1 MKGSPNSRHPSVLLV
16 VTLLALALL
25 AVVAFGSA
33 CGGSSTTMTS
43 TPTSTSASTLST
55 APASSTTA
63 TSFAPSTGTSST
75 VAGSVSLPD
84 TPAGRQAAW
93 FLDAVSHLPIS
104 DADAQAHFD
113 TAFLAQ
119 VSPAML
125 NQTLASAKD
134 ISLVSV
140 QSNDPNSLVMVVSTS
155 GAQVAV
161 SVTVD
166 AQGLIG
172 GLHIGPVTPP
182 TTVPYQPPS
191 YADQQ
196 SFTEQSVT
204 VGEGTQWA
212 LPGTLTLPKG
222 TGPFP
227 VVILVQGSG
236 PNDRNETI
244 GPNRPFQ
251 DLAWGLASRGIAVL
265 RYDKR
270 TFVYPKQTQAESA
283 TFTVQQ
289 ESVDDALQAA
299 KLVRSMP
306 EIDSQRIY
314 VLGHS
319 LGGYVAPR
327 IGQQD
332 LSLAGLIMLAG
343 GTRPLEDVILDQV
356 TYLDSLNG
364 GPTPAQTAALD
375 ELKAQV
381 ARVKDPKLSS
391 SIPASELPLGIPAA
405 YWLNLRGYQPA
416 SVAAGLDMRLLILQ
430 GARDYQATTADFAG
444 WQAALSGH
452 SNAKLVL
459 YPDLN
464 HLFQTGSGKST
475 PAEYEKPG
483 HVAEKVIT
491 DIAEWVKAQ

>member
-1 MKGSPNSRHPSVLLV
+1 MKLPRHPRHPSVALLL
-16 VTLLALALL
+16 TFLAVALL
-25 AVVAFGSA
+25 AVLAFGSA
-33 CGGSSTTMTS
+33 CGGSGTTTTITSAAS
-43 TPTSTSASTLST
+43 TPET
-55 APASSTTA
+55 P
-63 TSFAPSTGTSST
+63 ST

-93 FLDAVSHLPIS
+93 FLAAVSHPPIS
-104 DADAQAHFD
+104 DSDAQAHFD
-113 TAFLAQ
+113 SAFLAQ

-125 NQTLASAKD
+125 NQTLAGAKD
-134 ISLVSV
+134 VKLISV

-155 GAQVAV
+155 GTQVAV
-161 SVTVD
+161 SVSVD

-172 GLHIGPVTPP
+172 GLHIGPVTPL

-196 SFTEQSVT
+196 SFTEQPVT
-204 VGEGTQWA
+204 VGERTQWA

-222 TGPFP
+222 AGPFP

-236 PNDRNETI
+236 ASDRNEMI

-270 TFVYPKQTQAESA
+270 TFVYPEQAQAEAA

-289 ESVDDALQAA
+289 ESIDDALQAA
-299 KLVRSMP
+299 KLAATLP
-306 EIDSQRIY
+306 KIDSKRIY

-332 LSLAGLIMLAG
+332 PSLAGVIILAG
-343 GTRPLEDVILDQV
+343 STRPLEDVILDQV

-364 GPTPAQTAALD
+364 GPTPAQTEAIN
-375 ELKAQV
+375 ELKGQI
-381 ARVKDPKLSS
+381 ARVKDPNLSPS
-391 SIPASELPLGIPAA
+391 TPASELPLSIPAA
-405 YWLNLRGYQPA
+405 YWLDLRGYQPA
-416 SVAAGLDMRLLILQ
+416 SVAAGLDMRLLVLQ

-464 HLFQTGSGKST
+464 HLFQTGIGKST

-483 HVAEKVIT
+483 HVAEKVTT
-491 DIAEWVKAQ
+491 DIVTWVKVR

>member
-1 MKGSPNSRHPSVLLV
+1 VKLLRNPRHPSVPLLLTLLV
-16 VTLLALALL
+16 VALL
-25 AVVAFGSA
+25 AVVAFGAA
-33 CGGSSTTMTS
+33 CGGSNAAI
-43 TPTSTSASTLST
+43 PTSTSASTQTT
-55 APASSTTA
+55 AAASSTTI
-63 TSFAPSTGTSST
+63 TSAASTPGTPST
-75 VAGSVSLPD
+75 VAGPVSLPD
-84 TPAGRQAAW
+84 TPAGRQATW

-104 DADAQAHFD
+104 DSGAQAHFD
-113 TAFLAQ
+113 SAFLAQ

-125 NQTLASAKD
+125 NQTLAGAKD
-134 ISLVSV
+134 IKLISV
-140 QSNDPNSLVMVVSTS
+140 KSNDPNSLVMVVSTS
-155 GAQVAV
+155 GTQVAV
-161 SVTVD
+161 SVSVD

-212 LPGTLTLPKG
+212 LPGTFTLPKG
-222 TGPFP
+222 KGPFP

-236 PNDRNETI
+236 PSDRNEMI
-244 GPNRPFQ
+244 GPNRPFE

-270 TFVYPKQTQAESA
+270 TFVYPQQAQAESA

-289 ESVDDALQAA
+289 ESIDDALQAA

-306 EIDSQRIY
+306 ETDSKRIY

-332 LSLAGLIMLAG
+332 PSLAGLIMMAG
-343 GTRPLEDVILDQV
+343 STRPLEDVILDQV
-356 TYLDSLNG
+356 TYLDSLDG
-364 GPTPAQTAALD
+364 GPTPAQTEALN

-381 ARVKDPKLSS
+381 ARVKDPNLSS
-391 SIPASELPLGIPAA
+391 STPASELPLSIPAA
-405 YWLNLRGYQPA
+405 YWLNLRGYQSA
-416 SVAAGLDMRLLILQ
+416 SVAAGLDMRLLVLQ
-430 GARDYQATTADFAG
+430 GARDYQATTVDFAG

-452 SNAKLVL
+452 PNAKLIL

-464 HLFQTGSGKST
+464 HLFQTGTGKAT

-483 HVAEKVIT
+483 HVAEQVIT
-491 DIAEWVKAQ
+491 DIAEWIKG

>member
-1 MKGSPNSRHPSVLLV
+1 MKKPRNLRHSSVPLFIS
-16 VTLLALALL
+16 LLAVALL
-25 AVVAFGSA
+25 TVVAFGAA
-33 CGGSSTTMTS
+33 CGGSNAA
-43 TPTSTSASTLST
+43 TPTSTSASAPST

-63 TSFAPSTGTSST
+63 TSSAPSTGSSST

-93 FLDAVSHLPIS
+93 FLTAVAHLPIS
-104 DADAQAHFD
+104 DSDAQAHFD
-113 TAFLAQ
+113 SAFLAQ

-125 NQTLASAKD
+125 NQTLAGAKD
-134 ISLVSV
+134 VELVSV

-155 GAQVAV
+155 GTQVAV
-161 SVTVD
+161 SVSVD

-204 VGEGTQWA
+204 VGDGTQWA

-222 TGPFP
+222 TEPFP

-236 PNDRNETI
+236 PNDRNEMI

-289 ESVDDALQAA
+289 ESIDDALQAA
-299 KLVRSMP
+299 KLVRSIP
-306 EIDSQRIY
+306 EIDSKRIY

-332 LSLAGLIMLAG
+332 PSLAGLIMLAG

-364 GPTPAQTAALD
+364 GPTPVQTEALD
-375 ELKAQV
+375 QLKAQV
-381 ARVKDPKLSS
+381 ARVKDPNLSS
-391 SIPASELPLGIPAA
+391 STPASDLPLSIPAA
-405 YWLNLRGYQPA
+405 YWLDLRGYQPA
-416 SVAAGLDMRLLILQ
+416 SVAAGLDMRLLVLQ

-452 SNAKLVL
+452 ANAKLTL

-464 HLFQTGSGKST
+464 HLFRTGSGKST
-475 PAEYEKPG
+475 PAEYEKPA
-483 HVAEKVIT
+483 HVAEKVVT
-491 DIAEWVKAQ
+491 DIAEWVKAR

>member
-1 MKGSPNSRHPSVLLV
+1 MMKVFRGPRHPSVPLLLAFLAV
-16 VTLLALALL
+16 ALLAL
-25 AVVAFGSA
+25 VAFGSA
-33 CGGSSTTMTS
+33 CGGSNATSTSTTS
-43 TPTSTSASTLST
+43 TGTPASTSAST
-55 APASSTTA
+55 PG
-63 TSFAPSTGTSST
+63 P
-75 VAGSVSLPD
+75 VSLPD

-93 FLDAVSHLPIS
+93 FLSAVSHLPIS
-104 DADAQAHFD
+104 DSDAQAHFD
-113 TAFLAQ
+113 SAFLAQ

-125 NQTLASAKD
+125 NQTLAGATD
-134 ISLVSV
+134 IKLVSV
-140 QSNDPNSLVMVVSTS
+140 ESNDPNSLVMVVSTS
-155 GAQVAV
+155 GTQVAV
-161 SVTVD
+161 SVSVD

-182 TTVPYQPPS
+182 TTVPYQAPS

-196 SFTEQSVT
+196 SFTEQPVT
-204 VGEGTQWA
+204 VGAGTQWA

-222 TGPFP
+222 KGPFP

-236 PNDRNETI
+236 SSDRNEMI

-270 TFVYPKQTQAESA
+270 SFVYPQQTQAESA
-283 TFTVQQ
+283 TNTVQQ
-289 ESVDDALQAA
+289 ESIDDALQAA

-306 EIDSQRIY
+306 EIDSKRIY

-332 LSLAGLIMLAG
+332 PSLAGLIIMAG
-343 GTRPLEDVILDQV
+343 TTRPLEDVILDQV

-364 GPTPAQTAALD
+364 GPTPAQTAALN
-375 ELKAQV
+375 ELKAQI
-381 ARVKDPKLSS
+381 ARVKDPNLSPS
-391 SIPASELPLGIPAA
+391 TPASQLPLSVPAA

-416 SVAAGLDMRLLILQ
+416 SVAAGLDLRLLVLQ
-430 GARDYQATTADFAG
+430 GARDYQATTVDFAG
-444 WQAALSGH
+444 WQAALLGH
-452 SNAKLVL
+452 RKAKLIL

-464 HLFQTGSGKST
+464 HLFQTGTGKAT

-483 HVAEKVIT
+483 HVAEKVIA
-491 DIAEWVKAQ
+491 DIAEWVKG

>member
-1 MKGSPNSRHPSVLLV
+1 MKLLRNRRHPSVPLLP
-16 VTLLALALL
+16 TLLGVALF
-25 AVVAFGSA
+25 AVLAFGSA
-33 CGGSSTTMTS
+33 CGGSSTTTS
-43 TPTSTSASTLST
+43 ALTSNSASTLST

-63 TSFAPSTGTSST
+63 TSSAPSTGTSST
-75 VAGSVSLPD
+75 NLRVVSLPD

-93 FLDAVSHLPIS
+93 FLAAVSHLPIS
-104 DADAQAHFD
+104 DTGAQAHFD
-113 TAFLAQ
+113 SAFLAQ

-125 NQTLASAKD
+125 NQTLAGATDVKL
-134 ISLVSV
+134 ISV

-155 GAQVAV
+155 GTQVAV
-161 SVTVD
+161 SVSVD

-182 TTVPYQPPS
+182 TAVPYQPPS

-222 TGPFP
+222 AGPFP

-236 PNDRNETI
+236 PNDRNEMI

-289 ESVDDALQAA
+289 ESIDDALQAA

-306 EIDSQRIY
+306 EIDSKKIY

-319 LGGYVAPR
+319 L
-327 IGQQD
+327 
-332 LSLAGLIMLAG
+332 LATWL
-343 GTRPLEDVILDQV
+343 
-356 TYLDSLNG
+356 
-364 GPTPAQTAALD
+364 
-375 ELKAQV
+375 
-381 ARVKDPKLSS
+381 
-391 SIPASELPLGIPAA
+391 PASASRICHWPA
-405 YWLNLRGYQPA
+405 
-416 SVAAGLDMRLLILQ
+416 
-430 GARDYQATTADFAG
+430 
-444 WQAALSGH
+444 
-452 SNAKLVL
+452 
-459 YPDLN
+459 
-464 HLFQTGSGKST
+464 
-475 PAEYEKPG
+475 
-483 HVAEKVIT
+483 
-491 DIAEWVKAQ
+491 

>member
-1 MKGSPNSRHPSVLLV
+1 MKLSRDPRHPSVPLLL
-16 VTLLALALL
+16 TLLAVALL

-33 CGGSSTTMTS
+33 CGGSGTTTTS
-43 TPTSTSASTLST
+43 IPTSPSATAQTT
-55 APASSTTA
+55 APAGSTTT
-63 TSFAPSTGTSST
+63 TSAASTPGTPSTA
-75 VAGSVSLPD
+75 AGSVSLPD

-93 FLDAVSHLPIS
+93 FLAAVSHLPIS
-104 DADAQAHFD
+104 DSDARAHFD
-113 TAFLAQ
+113 STFLAQ

-125 NQTLASAKD
+125 NQTLGGAKD
-134 ISLVSV
+134 VKLISV

-161 SVTVD
+161 SVNVD
-166 AQGLIG
+166 AQGLID

-196 SFTEQSVT
+196 SFTEQSIT

-222 TGPFP
+222 AGPFP

-236 PNDRNETI
+236 PSDRNEMV

-251 DLAWGLASRGIAVL
+251 DLAWGLASRGVAVL

-289 ESVDDALQAA
+289 ESIDDAIQAA

-306 EIDSQRIY
+306 EIDSKRIY

-332 LSLAGLIMLAG
+332 PSLAGLIILAG
-343 GTRPLEDVILDQV
+343 STRPLEDVILDQV

-364 GPTPAQTAALD
+364 GPTPAQTAAIN

-381 ARVKDPKLSS
+381 ARVKDPNLSPNT
-391 SIPASELPLGIPAA
+391 PASELPLSIPAA

-416 SVAAGLDMRLLILQ
+416 TVAAGLDMRLLVLQ

-452 SNAKLVL
+452 SNARLIL

-464 HLFQTGSGKST
+464 HLFQTGSGKAT

-491 DIAEWVKAQ
+491 DIAEWVKG